1 MHLVWYL
8 GKQKRHDIETLA
20 IDRVFNAEPFM
31 QTSFR
36 KLHQNTPKTSPRIL
50 QKFAK

>member
-20 IDRVFNAEPFM
+20 IDRVFNTEHFM

-36 KLHQNTPKTSPRIL
+36 RYTPKTSPRIL
-50 QKFAK
+50 QKFGK